1 MIPFPAQKYGI
12 IYADPPW
19 SYNDKGCNGACEK
32 HYRTMKL
39 SDICALPVADIAAD
53 DCTLFLWATYPMLPE
68 ALKVIEAWGFRY
80 KGIAFQ
86 WVKQNRSG
94 SGYFFG
100 LGHWTRANSEPCLLA
115 VKGRPKR
122 VSASVS
128 QIIAAPVLRHS
139 QKPDEA
145 RQKIVELMGKL
156 PRIELFARAQSPGW
170 DCWGDEVTQLSKADE
185 IMMDARN

>member
-19 SYNDKGCNGACEK
+19 SYNDRGCSGACEK

-53 DCTLFLWATYPMLPE
+53 DCALFLWATYPMLPE

-145 RQKIVELMGKL
+145 RQKIVELMGNL
-156 PRIELFARAQSPGW
+156 PCIELFARAQSPGW
-170 DCWGDEVTQLSKADE
+170 DCWGDEIQQQKQ
-185 IMMDARN
+185 MKF

>member
-1 MIPFPAQKYGI
+1 MIPFPAKKYGI

-19 SYNDKGCNGACEK
+19 SYNDKGCSGACEK

-100 LGHWTRANSEPCLLA
+100 LGH
-115 VKGRPKR
+115 
-122 VSASVS
+122 
-128 QIIAAPVLRHS
+128 
-139 QKPDEA
+139 
-145 RQKIVELMGKL
+145 
-156 PRIELFARAQSPGW
+156 
-170 DCWGDEVTQLSKADE
+170 
-185 IMMDARN
+185 